1 MMPTLPAQEEING
14 GLGDEAYDYEWD
26 GEVTGLVPYF
36 GPSWD
41 DLHEGERAGCVAG
54 PLTPQPASQP
64 ARPLAGLLIVC
75 HVTLTGWRLCRG
87 GLGRHDDAG
96 SARDA

>member
-1 MMPTLPAQEEING
+1 MMPTPPVQEEING

-41 DLHEGERAGCVAG
+41 DLHEGERAGCGG
-54 PLTPQPASQP
+54 PSPHTQPASQP
-64 ARPLAGLLIVC
+64 AG
-75 HVTLTGWRLCRG
+75 
-87 GLGRHDDAG
+87 
-96 SARDA
+96 